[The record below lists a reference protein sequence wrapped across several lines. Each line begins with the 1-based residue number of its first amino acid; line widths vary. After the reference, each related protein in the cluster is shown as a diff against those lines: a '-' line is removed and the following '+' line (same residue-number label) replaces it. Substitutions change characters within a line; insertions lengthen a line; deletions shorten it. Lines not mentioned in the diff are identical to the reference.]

1 MVNGF
6 SVIMPT
12 YNQAYFI
19 RRAVMSLIR
28 QTYTLWELII
38 VNDGSTDHTDSMVG
52 RLPHDERIRYLK
64 YTDNRGMGY
73 ALNKGLE
80 AARYE
85 HIAYLPSDDFFYADH
100 LKDLKQ
106 AFDTDE
112 RVVLAYSGVNFD
124 DTDAYAPRSYTDS
137 FTIKN
142 DCPLQLVQASH
153 RKTTDR
159 WTERTEFVTENLFV
173 MFWHKLANQ
182 GIFMPTLRIT
192 AKWTNHPWQRHKICG
207 EDYGGNIYKYKDY
220 YQIKEPIKIRMNRHR
235 AIDEKETYKP
245 VMLSTPGRPLIKILI
260 IGALNY
266 NPERFCAWEE
276 AGCKLYGYWYPT
288 PSMAHESIGPFPF
301 GHIETIPHKMDWTEQ
316 VRSIRPDLIYLCFCC
331 SSLDFVY
338 HSIMELKKAGMN
350 TPFVW
355 HLKEGPQLCMRFG
368 TWPKLME
375 LYELSAGNI
384 ITNKRTKEW
393 YDLFVPLNN
402 KPYLIL
408 DQEMP
413 KKEYFNMPFLPKMSE
428 SDGEIHTVV
437 IGRMIGIPVEDMC
450 QLAAHRIHVHL
461 YSASYYKEKNKGNNL
476 YEKVAKGYFHVHTY
490 CPNEKWIEE
499 FSRYDAGW
507 LHAGYSRN
515 RGDLFRLM
523 WDDLNIPA
531 RIGTLAAAGLPM
543 IQRRNAEHIVASK
556 EMLET
561 YGIGVL
567 YDSITELA
575 AQLNNKEEMNILREN
590 VQECRMEFTM
600 DFHME
605 KVISFFQSIVKGKYH
620 GNT

>member
-28 QTYTLWELII
+28 QTYPHWELII
-38 VNDGSTDHTDSMVG
+38 VNDGSTDATDRIIKG
-52 RLPHDERIRYLK
+52 LPQDERIKCLHYPV
-64 YTDNRGMGY
+64 NHGMGY

-80 AARYE
+80 AARYG

-100 LKDLKQ
+100 LQDLKQ
-106 AFDTDE
+106 AFDSDE
-112 RVVLAYSGVNFD
+112 RVILAYSGVNFD

-137 FTIKN
+137 FTMMA
-142 DCPLQLVQASH
+142 DHSLQLVQTAH
-153 RKTTDR
+153 RKTADR
-159 WTERTEFVTENLFV
+159 WTERQAFVTADLFI
-173 MFWHKLANQ
+173 MFWHKLAGQ

-207 EDYGGNIYKYKDY
+207 EDFGGNLYKYKDY
-220 YQIKEPIKIRMNRHR
+220 YQIKEPVRIRMNRYR
-235 AIDEKETYKP
+235 VLDEKETCKP
-245 VMLSTPGRPLIKILI
+245 VAHSVPGKPLMKILI

-276 AGCKLYGYWYPT
+276 AGCKLYGYWHPT

-301 GHIETIPHKMDWTEQ
+301 GHIETIPHGQGWTEQ
-316 VRSIRPDLIYLCFCC
+316 VKAIRPDLIYLCFCC

-338 HSIMELKKAGMN
+338 GCMTELKKAGIH

-375 LYELSAGNI
+375 LYESSAGNI
-384 ITNKRTKEW
+384 ITNRQTKEW
-393 YDLFVPLNN
+393 YDLFLPTD

-413 KKEYFNMPFLPKMSE
+413 KKEYFGSSFSPKLSA

-437 IGRMIGIPVEDMC
+437 IGRMIGISVEDMR
-450 QLAAHRIHVHL
+450 QLAAHGIHVHL
-461 YSASYYKEKNKGNNL
+461 YSASYYRQKNKGNDL
-476 YEKVAKGYFHVHTY
+476 YGKAAQGYFHVHAH
-490 CPNEKWIEE
+490 CPNEKWTEE

-507 LHAGYSRN
+507 LHADHSRN
-515 RGDLFRLM
+515 QGDLFRVM

-531 RIGTLAAAGLPM
+531 RVGTLAAAGLPM
-543 IQRRNAEHIVASK
+543 ILRRNARHIVASK
-556 EMLET
+556 ELLEN
-561 YGIGVL
+561 YGIGIL
-567 YDSITELA
+567 YDSIAELS
-575 AQLNNKEEMNILREN
+575 AQLHNSESMTHLSKN
-590 VQECRMEFTM
+590 VLEHRMAFTM
-600 DFHME
+600 DFHIR
-605 KVISFFQSIVKGKYH
+605 KLIRFFQTLIKEQHH
-620 GNT
+620 GNA